1 MAMDSAG
8 LLLRRQGPTGTPGG
22 LRGQHMADVA
32 SAEFRIALRPAS
44 PLLPND
50 GTKPPPHPLVK
61 ASKRGW
67 CFAEAE
73 VAVPSIEVDG
83 KVFDSTFEAHPPC
96 AACQFPNPPLE
107 PDDRVRR
114 DAPLRLFTGCEAEA
128 QECTLP
134 RTRDRALRRVD
145 LELELGFQEPGHAV
159 HHAPPCSV
167 AANIDVA
174 VIGITHEAMAPVLE
188 FPVQLIKHKVRQ
200 QRRQRATLRRA
211 LIRRVDQP
219 VFHHPRGQIAADKLE
234 QPLVGHPFRHQAHQ
248 HCRD

>member
-1 MAMDSAG
+1 
-8 LLLRRQGPTGTPGG
+8 
-22 LRGQHMADVA
+22 MADVA

-61 ASKRGW
+61 ASKRGR

-83 KVFDSTFEAHPPC
+83 EVFDSTFEAHAPC

-134 RTRDRALRRVD
+134 RTRDR
-145 LELELGFQEPGHAV
+145 
-159 HHAPPCSV
+159 
-167 AANIDVA
+167 
-174 VIGITHEAMAPVLE
+174 
-188 FPVQLIKHKVRQ
+188 PVQV
-200 QRRQRATLRRA
+200 RA
-211 LIRRVDQP
+211 LAFIGGIPGLSRI
-219 VFHHPRGQIAADKLE
+219 QITPDEPA
-234 QPLVGHPFRHQAHQ
+234 FRSP
-248 HCRD
+248 